1 MPAMPAFYYAP
12 QSIDDIVTQ
21 FAYRVLAQLNLP
33 QEKQYR
39 WRGSKLS

>member
-12 QSIDDIVTQ
+12 KSIDDIVTQ
-21 FAYRVLAQLNLP
+21 FAYRVLAQLGLP

-39 WRGSKLS
+39 WKGRKSS